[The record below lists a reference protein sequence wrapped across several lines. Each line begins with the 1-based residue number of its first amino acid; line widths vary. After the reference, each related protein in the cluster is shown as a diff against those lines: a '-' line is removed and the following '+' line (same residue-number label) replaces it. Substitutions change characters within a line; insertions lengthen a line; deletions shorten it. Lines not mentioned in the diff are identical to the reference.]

1 MSLFKMWEDA
11 FINKK
16 LPKEWNKWDNFR
28 SWAITNRYKAEYGYK
43 GEFSL
48 EGCLKAMPKT
58 ESGVSQSWK
67 ETIFDVNGTVE
78 NLKKYAAK
86 SNIDL
91 GKARTKKEIIDAIM
105 KVGEDIG

>member
-1 MSLFKMWEDA
+1 MTARKMWNIA
-11 FINKK
+11 RRNNK
-16 LPKEWNKWDNFR
+16 LPLEWSTWAEFR
-28 SWAITNRYKAEYGYK
+28 AWVNANGYKAEYGYK
-43 GEFSL
+43 GEFSPENL
-48 EGCLKAMPKT
+48 LKSIPKT
-58 ESGVSQSWK
+58 ESDVSQSWK

-105 KVGEDIG
+105 KAGE